1 MTNIIITT
9 RQRDGRDVQHIFR
22 LRSHQINYPPRPSS
36 PYEMQRFSGDLQIQL
51 DWNSQAQNYF
61 DEWFNIGNTA
71 YNGDGYLFVGLK
83 RKIELLTDD
92 ESTNHMFFHE
102 CFITRIESL
111 NNENGINVINVTIR
125 YDYYSLPNPP
135 TVVTNYSTANNNQV
149 VHLNGNEV
157 ICGERHFSNT
167 IVDAINDRTSDVMT
181 AYWSNSNVVHSYNPT
196 ITAPRSLASL
206 NGLLSGYQENVTE
219 SFKNMLNNLIDNLET
234 L

>member
-22 LRSHQINYPPRPSS
+22 LRSHQINYPPRPSN

-51 DWNSQAQNYF
+51 DWNSQAQSYF
-61 DEWFNIGNTA
+61 DEWFNIGITA

-111 NNENGINVINVTIR
+111 NNENGINVINVTIH
-125 YDYYSLPNPP
+125 YDYYTLPNPLSISS
-135 TVVTNYSTANNNQV
+135 TTDTNVATTDWVNNPNTSTNV
-149 VHLNGNEV
+149 VHISSNEV
-157 ICGERHFSNT
+157 ISGERTFNTNIVQSYYPTMIPLNFS
-167 IVDAINDRTSDVMT
+167 S
-181 AYWSNSNVVHSYNPT
+181 
-196 ITAPRSLASL
+196 
-206 NGLLSGYQENVTE
+206 LSGYQDNITE
-219 SFKNMLNNLIDNLET
+219 SFKNMLNEMIEGLE
-234 L
+234 

>member
-9 RQRDGRDVQHIFR
+9 RQRDGRDAQHIFR

-61 DEWFNIGNTA
+61 DEWFNIGITA

-102 CFITRIESL
+102 CFITRIETL
-111 NNENGINVINVTIR
+111 NNENGINVLNVTFH
-125 YDYYSLPNPP
+125 YDYYTLPNPLSISS
-135 TVVTNYSTANNNQV
+135 TTDTNVATTDWVNNPNTSTNV
-149 VHLNGNEV
+149 VHISSNEV
-157 ICGERHFSNT
+157 ISGERTFNTNIVQSYYPTMIPLNFS
-167 IVDAINDRTSDVMT
+167 S
-181 AYWSNSNVVHSYNPT
+181 
-196 ITAPRSLASL
+196 
-206 NGLLSGYQENVTE
+206 LSGYQDNITE
-219 SFKNMLNNLIDNLET
+219 SFKNMLNEMVEGLE
-234 L
+234 